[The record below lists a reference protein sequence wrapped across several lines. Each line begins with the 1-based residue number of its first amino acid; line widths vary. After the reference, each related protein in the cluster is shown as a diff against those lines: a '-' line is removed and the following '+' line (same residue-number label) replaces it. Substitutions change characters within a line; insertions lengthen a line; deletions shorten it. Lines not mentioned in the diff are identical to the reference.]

1 MGFIF
6 VIIIR
11 VVFIACMVFILG
23 YVFGG
28 FSKKPAL
35 NVITKISAILLIVLF
50 IAMNA
55 LFMRA
60 TFGHFHGRG
69 SWYRCD
75 SLHQWKDSSRAA
87 AFTDYPR
94 HR

>member
-11 VVFIACMVFILG
+11 ALFIACMVFILG

-50 IAMNA
+50 IAMNI
-55 LFMRA
+55 LFTRA
-60 TFGHFHGRG
+60 TFGRFHGRG
-69 SWYRCD
+69 PWYRCD

-87 AFTDYPR
+87 AFTGYPG